1 MGKSNLFR
9 YGEENVSEGETTTEL
24 PTVLIID
31 DSIDVHRLLTARLRS
46 EPIQIINASCG
57 TEGLRIASE
66 SEPDLILLDLDM
78 PEIDG
83 FEVLRQLK
91 DNPKTLNIPV
101 LVLSGLTD
109 SQDKVTA
116 FDLGAIDYIT
126 KPFDIIELR
135 VRLRA
140 ALKLNSLIQLLAKRA
155 QVDGLTGL
163 WNRAYFDTRLK
174 EAVDGVSRH
183 NHALTVVII
192 DLDHFKSINDTYG
205 HPAGDTVIQGLSAIV
220 TEQSRST
227 DICCRYGG
235 EEFVIIM
242 PDTPPVAAQIVC
254 ERIREQLKSKVWSR
268 HPERAV
274 TGSFGVVGVEEGAS
288 VQLEYSAWLEATDQN
303 LYTAK
308 TSGRDQIVASHMSAP
323 KVRLADAG

>member
-1 MGKSNLFR
+1 M
-9 YGEENVSEGETTTEL
+9 SEGETITEQ

-46 EPIQIINASCG
+46 EPIEIINATCG
-57 TEGLRIASE
+57 AEGLRMAIE
-66 SEPDLILLDLDM
+66 HNPGLILLDLSM

-91 DNPKTLNIPV
+91 DNPQTLNIPV
-101 LVLSGLTD
+101 LVLSGLTE

-126 KPFDIIELR
+126 KPFDIVELR

-140 ALKLNSLIQLLAKRA
+140 ALRLNSLIQMLAKRA
-155 QVDGLTGL
+155 QIDGLSGL

-183 NHALTVVII
+183 GHALTVVLI

-205 HPAGDTVIQGLSAIV
+205 HPAGDTVIQGLASIV
-220 TEQSRST
+220 ADASRST

-235 EEFVIIM
+235 EEFAIIM
-242 PDTPPVAAQIVC
+242 TDTPPAAAQTVC
-254 ERIREQLKSKVWSR
+254 ERIRQTLKDKTWAR

-274 TGSFGVVGVEEGAS
+274 TGSFGVVGVEEGTS
-288 VQLEYSAWLEATDQN
+288 VQTEVSAWLEATDQN

-308 TSGRDQIVASHMSAP
+308 TNGRDQVVASNMTAP

>member
-1 MGKSNLFR
+1 M
-9 YGEENVSEGETTTEL
+9 SEGETTTEQ

-46 EPIQIINASCG
+46 EPIEIINASCG
-57 TEGLRIASE
+57 AEGVRMAVE
-66 SEPDLILLDLDM
+66 TDPGLILLDLDM

-91 DNPKTLNIPV
+91 NNPKTLNIPV

-116 FDLGAIDYIT
+116 FDLGAVDYIT
-126 KPFDIIELR
+126 KPFDIVELR

-140 ALKLNSLIQLLAKRA
+140 ALRLNSLIQMLAKRA
-155 QVDGLTGL
+155 QIDGLSGL

-174 EAVDGVSRH
+174 EAVDGVARH
-183 NHALTVVII
+183 GHALSVVIV

-205 HPAGDTVIQGLSAIV
+205 HPAGDTVIQGLAKIV
-220 TEQSRST
+220 ADASRST

-235 EEFVIIM
+235 EEFAIIM
-242 PDTPPVAAQIVC
+242 TDTPPESAQTVC
-254 ERIREQLKSKVWSR
+254 ERIRLTLKDTSWSR
-268 HPERAV
+268 HPERKV
-274 TGSFGVVGVEEGAS
+274 TGSFGVVGVEQGTS
-288 VQLEYSAWLEATDQN
+288 IQLEGSEWLEAADQN
-303 LYTAK
+303 LYSAK
-308 TSGRDQIVASHMSAP
+308 QSGRDQVVASHMNAP

>member
-1 MGKSNLFR
+1 
-9 YGEENVSEGETTTEL
+9 VSEGETITEQ

-46 EPIQIINASCG
+46 EPIEIINATCG
-57 TEGLRIASE
+57 AEGLRMAIE
-66 SEPDLILLDLDM
+66 HNPGLILLDLSM

-91 DNPKTLNIPV
+91 DNPQTLNIPV
-101 LVLSGLTD
+101 LVLSGLTE

-126 KPFDIIELR
+126 KPFDIVELR

-140 ALKLNSLIQLLAKRA
+140 ALRLNSLIQMLAKRA
-155 QVDGLTGL
+155 QIDGLSGL

-183 NHALTVVII
+183 GHALTVVLI

-205 HPAGDTVIQGLSAIV
+205 HPAGDTVIQGLASIV
-220 TEQSRST
+220 ADASRST

-235 EEFVIIM
+235 EEFAIIM
-242 PDTPPVAAQIVC
+242 TDTPPAAAQTVC
-254 ERIREQLKSKVWSR
+254 ERIRQTLKDKTWAR

-274 TGSFGVVGVEEGAS
+274 TGSFGVVGVEEGTS
-288 VQLEYSAWLEATDQN
+288 VQTEVSAWLEATDQN

-308 TSGRDQIVASHMSAP
+308 TNGRDQVVASNMTAP